1 MTDQQPSWHG
11 RFIAIWSGQQMSQIA
26 GRAAQL
32 ALTWWAMT
40 TGTPSHILGVIAI
53 LGLVPSVLLGPIA
66 GALVD
71 RWNRR
76 RILLV
81 AGGVRSLIAVVAVI
95 LLETDVMKAG
105 YAYLLILAFGT
116 AGVFNRLALRASIT
130 LLVPKRHYIRV
141 GGMDQVSLAVLWFV
155 GAVFAA
161 TLESTYVMLISV
173 VLPLVG
179 LLPLRFYSVPQP
191 NQTANK
197 AIVSETDSRV
207 GSESSWKILLRPGLL
222 AFTTIV
228 LGVQATLALTST
240 LAPLALAPG
249 AGLEGADYSLYLTV
263 LQISSGL
270 CGLVL
275 LVFGGFRKRLHTL
288 LLSIAGLGAGLGLLG
303 WTPWIGFDVA
313 LLSAA
318 VIGSMSA
325 LWGASHIALFQAGI
339 PPETQGRVFGTI
351 GALASLAILAMTA
364 VYGFV
369 DVLAAYRA
377 SSLVCT
383 AIFVGALLLPALR
396 SLEPPIAR
404 QASADLPTP
413 SED

>member
-1 MTDQQPSWHG
+1 MTDQQPTWHG
-11 RFIAIWSGQQMSQIA
+11 RFIAIWSGQQLSQIA

-40 TGTPSHILGVIAI
+40 TGEPAHILGVIAI

-71 RWNRR
+71 RWNRH

-95 LLETDVMKAG
+95 LLETDVMEAA
-105 YAYLLILAFGT
+105 YAYLLILAFAT

-141 GGMDQVSLAVLWFV
+141 GGMDQASLAVLWFV

-161 TLESTYVMLISV
+161 TLGPTNVMLISV

-179 LLPLRFYSVPQP
+179 LLPLRFYRIPQP
-191 NQTANK
+191 NQTASR
-197 AIVSETDSRV
+197 AIVSETDLRV
-207 GSESSWKILLRPGLL
+207 GSGSSWRILFRPGLL

-228 LGVQATLALTST
+228 LGVQSSIALTST
-240 LAPLALAPG
+240 LAPLALRTGIG
-249 AGLEGADYSLYLTV
+249 ADGADYTLYLTV
-263 LQISSGL
+263 LHISSIL

-275 LVFGGFRKRLHTL
+275 LVFGGFRKRLHTF

-303 WTPWIGFDVA
+303 WASWIGFDVV

-325 LWGASHIALFQAGI
+325 LWGASHVALLQAGI
-339 PPETQGRVFGTI
+339 PPETQGRVFGAI
-351 GALASLAILAMTA
+351 GALGSLAILAMMA
-364 VYGFV
+364 VSGFV
-369 DVLAAYRA
+369 EVLAGYRA

-383 AIFVGALLLPALR
+383 AVFFAALFLPALR
-396 SLEPPIAR
+396 SLEPSIAR
-404 QASADLPTP
+404 HASADLPAP